1 MHNKPLD
8 DDNELDLNERSMSGL
23 HKNHIALA
31 HRGSHQSAS
40 TKQKI
45 SSSLAGKASNHKGK
59 KQSTAARNDIA
70 NARGTRDPIGNKAWV
85 VNSDNKTYRKTKTP
99 VGFKKHKRTYSE
111 QAVSIK
117 SFKSFISEDL

>member
-1 MHNKPLD
+1 MHNEYLD
-8 DDNELDLNERSMSGL
+8 DNNDIDLNERSMSGT

-45 SSSLAGKASNHKGK
+45 SSSLAGRESNHKGK

-85 VNSDNKTYRKTKTP
+85 VNSDNKTYRKTRTP
-99 VGFKKHKRTYSE
+99 VGFRKHKRHYSE
-111 QAVSIK
+111 SAVSIK
-117 SFKSFISEDL
+117 SFKQFISE

>member
-1 MHNKPLD
+1 MDNRYLD
-8 DDNELDLNERSMSGL
+8 DDNDIDLNERSMSGT

-31 HRGSHQSAS
+31 HRGSHQSAQ
-40 TKQKI
+40 TKSKI
-45 SSSLAGKASNHKGK
+45 SSSLAGRESNHKGK

-99 VGFKKHKRTYSE
+99 VGFKKHKRTYES
-111 QAVSIK
+111 VSIK
-117 SFKSFISEDL
+117 SFKQFISE